1 MITTIRHEHH
11 RFRRNLLNNF
21 FSKRSVMDLTP
32 MIQERINKLIQRFE
46 EFHHSKTVVQLDDAF
61 AALTADIITYYGY
74 GKLWEFLEDKDF
86 RSDIRTAT
94 TEVSGICH
102 LNRFFPFLDPLIR
115 STPDWMVH
123 LLAPGKTAMLDFQQS
138 ILDTV
143 MDSASQETKPGKPT
157 TLVHK
162 LIDPELPPEERTKKR
177 IEEES
182 LVFLAA
188 GTETTGRTLTIA
200 SYHLVQNRDVLERLR
215 EEVKAVLPTTT
226 STCTLLDLERLP
238 YLVRYISRMVIRK
251 SRLICVD
258 RGSQRIA
265 SDCHSCHEPI
275 PSCCS

>member
-1 MITTIRHEHH
+1 MISTISHEHH

-21 FSKRSVMDLTP
+21 FSKRSVMDLAP
-32 MIQERINKLIQRFE
+32 MIQERINKLIQRFD

-74 GKLWEFLEDKDF
+74 GKLWGFLEDKGF
-86 RSDIRTAT
+86 RSDIRTAA

-102 LNRFFPFLDPLIR
+102 INRFFPFLDPLVR
-115 STPDWMVH
+115 STPGWMVRF
-123 LLAPGKTAMLDFQQS
+123 LAPGKTAVLDFQQS

-143 MDSASQETKPGKPT
+143 MDSATQEAKPGKAT

-182 LVFLAA
+182 LIFLAA

-200 SYHLVQNRDVLERLR
+200 SYHLARNRDVLERLR
-215 EEVKAVLPTTT
+215 EEVRAVLPTTT
-226 STCTLLDLERLP
+226 SVCSLLELERLP
-238 YLVRYISRMVIRK
+238 YLVCLLTGTDLLRS
-251 SRLICVD
+251 
-258 RGSQRIA
+258 
-265 SDCHSCHEPI
+265 
-275 PSCCS
+275 